1 MLKQQRTFLSKRD
14 MYISHSSVEFDTSA
28 IFSSAEAVK
37 PLLIRLHMVKQTD
50 TLRNS
55 PILKTASAQFG
66 ERLGYRKRHKARR
79 TQHQLLEVA
88 QSHSIAAC
96 ILLAAS

>member
-1 MLKQQRTFLSKRD
+1 MH
-14 MYISHSSVEFDTSA
+14 ISHGRVEFDTSA
-28 IFSSAEAVK
+28 ISSSAETVK
-37 PLLIRLHMVKQTD
+37 PLLIRLHMAKKTD

-55 PILKTASAQFG
+55 PILKIASAQFR
-66 ERLGYRKRHKARR
+66 EQPGYRKDHKARR

-88 QSHSIAAC
+88 QLHSIAAC